1 LARPLAIALLAVASV
16 GAQAQDAKV
25 SKEREALRRAQAALR
40 AAQEQ
45 QGALQA
51 DKAKAE
57 AQVAMAQKELAG
69 ARALVAGS
77 SAKVRLQEAELKA
90 LRTQL
95 EAAQSAQQQGEAQAA
110 LREQAL
116 QQQLLTLRQESSARQ
131 QANQALVQILERSTT
146 ALADAE
152 AKNRK
157 LHAMGQD
164 LVQRYTGRSPVD
176 TALQQDPLLGLAAVR
191 FEDEAEKLRA
201 ALHALQVR

>member
-1 LARPLAIALLAVASV
+1 
-16 GAQAQDAKV
+16 
-25 SKEREALRRAQAALR
+25 
-40 AAQEQ
+40 
-45 QGALQA
+45 
-51 DKAKAE
+51 
-57 AQVAMAQKELAG
+57 MAQKELAG